1 MIHSSGQARQC
12 ANEAAVYNLLRLYC
26 HTYQD
31 SIKPAKQPTL
41 QHSHLTTSKKKTG
54 QSDSVQKHKP
64 HRAKRKKKKNRG
76 GFYFMLIFFPVVF
89 KRIQV

>member
-41 QHSHLTTSKKKTG
+41 QHSHLTTSKKKLANQIACKNTNHTEP
-54 QSDSVQKHKP
+54 KE
-64 HRAKRKKKKNRG
+64 KKKKKSRRIL
-76 GFYFMLIFFPVVF
+76 FHVDFFPRCV
-89 KRIQV
+89 

>member
-1 MIHSSGQARQC
+1 MGWIKRKNMIHSSGQARQC

-64 HRAKRKKKKNRG
+64 HRAKGKKKKKIAAD
-76 GFYFMLIFFPVVF
+76 FISC
-89 KRIQV
+89 